1 MKCDQNRELLP
12 ISLVFLI
19 VLRFICATETESNS
33 AEETIIEDFFICR
46 TCGND
51 VSLTN
56 LAFDKYSPLALSAT
70 NHTFSE
76 KRTILVQEVQN
87 PRGIRF
93 NIFLVKQAN
102 CAKVHPWSSK
112 STWFPGYAWKVCV
125 CPKCHTLIGWM
136 FEPIENATAELNFP
150 SDGGFYA
157 LIFQHIISEGYANS
171 LLMKEKALR
180 DN

>member
-102 CAKVHPWSSK
+102 CAKVHPVK
-112 STWFPGYAWKVCV
+112 IPLA
-125 CPKCHTLIGWM
+125 
-136 FEPIENATAELNFP
+136 NANSNP
-150 SDGGFYA
+150 SDSDW
-157 LIFQHIISEGYANS
+157 SEQQ
-171 LLMKEKALR
+171 L
-180 DN
+180 